1 MPAMNLLIVENEP
14 AVRAGIVRLCERAK
28 TLRVVGEA
36 GTGAQGLEAAAALR
50 PDLLL
55 LDADLPDMSGFEV
68 LRALQRLH
76 EQRAVLLIPSGRHA
90 PGALAAGAIDF
101 LLKPVTEEAFS
112 ASILRAKARD
122 AAYCVAARRL
132 PVPAKRD
139 AFADASRPFLLIGER
154 EHRLYPLDPSQI
166 DYVRSAGNYV
176 TYHVGTVEYIARESI
191 RKLGTTLAPAGF
203 VRIERSLL
211 LNIRAIAYAEPGGR
225 GSFAFTLLSGVRLR
239 SGHVYRNTI
248 LAALPL
254 RRRAP

>member
-14 AVRAGIVRLCERAK
+14 AVRAGIVRLCERTK

-68 LRALQRLH
+68 LRTLQRLH

-112 ASILRAKARD
+112 ASILRARARD
-122 AAYCVAARRL
+122 GAYCAATRRL
-132 PVPAKRD
+132 PAPAKRD
-139 AFADASRPFLLIGER
+139 AFAVRP
-154 EHRLYPLDPSQI
+154 
-166 DYVRSAGNYV
+166 
-176 TYHVGTVEYIARESI
+176 
-191 RKLGTTLAPAGF
+191 
-203 VRIERSLL
+203 
-211 LNIRAIAYAEPGGR
+211 
-225 GSFAFTLLSGVRLR
+225 
-239 SGHVYRNTI
+239 
-248 LAALPL
+248 ALPAH
-254 RRRAP
+254 RRA